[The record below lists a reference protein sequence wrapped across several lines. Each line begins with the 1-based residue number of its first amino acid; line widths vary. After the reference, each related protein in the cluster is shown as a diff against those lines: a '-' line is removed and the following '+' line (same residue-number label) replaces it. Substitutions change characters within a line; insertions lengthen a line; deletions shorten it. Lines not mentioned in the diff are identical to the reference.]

1 MSDDT
6 VDVLIV
12 GAGASGA
19 AFAWSLLGSRMR
31 ILCLE
36 QGPMITDAAYPSRN
50 PDYELSRYAEFSC
63 DPNVRGLPQD
73 YPINAEASPIT
84 PVNFNAV
91 GGSTINFAAH
101 WPRMHPSDFRAR
113 SLDGVADDWPVDY
126 ATLEPYYAQ
135 NDRNMGSSG
144 LAGNPAY
151 PPYEPPLPPLP
162 LGKLGWTLAQGFNR
176 LGWHWWPSDAAILS
190 RDYDGR
196 AKCVNAG
203 TCDLG
208 CATGAKAS
216 VNTTYWPVLLRAGVE
231 LRTDCRVPL
240 QALSGVD
247 IALWDIA
254 GKVAGMPI
262 HKLIGG
268 AHRQSVPVYGY
279 GMMLRRE
286 DAASLAARFAD
297 EAAEIKAMGF
307 VAAKMKVGLGPQHDV
322 VLAEA
327 VRRGVGDDFD
337 FMVDANH
344 CYTAADAFHVG
355 RALDELGAFW
365 FEEPVAPEDLDGYA
379 ALRAGLRVNI
389 AGGEAEFSRWGW
401 RTLLESRGLDI
412 AQPEVCS
419 LGGISEYLRVLA
431 LCHAHF
437 TPVVNHV
444 WGSAIAVAAN
454 LQLLAAMPPLPGGLH
469 PREPMLEF
477 DTTEN
482 RFRDDLL
489 TRPLNIQE
497 QVARNGGRA
506 AIPGGPGLGVEL
518 DRDFLRHY
526 AA

>member
-1 MSDDT
+1 MT
-6 VDVLIV
+6 RQLK
-12 GAGASGA
+12 A
-19 AFAWSLLGSRMR
+19 A
-31 ILCLE
+31 
-36 QGPMITDAAYPSRN
+36 T
-50 PDYELSRYAEFSC
+50 
-63 DPNVRGLPQD
+63 
-73 YPINAEASPIT
+73 AEAGLGPAQHPQMKITRIVSHVLQYDMPEELGYSQQFYSKRTAHIVEVETDEGITGWGECFGPGTVALANRAIVEQVIQPMVLGMDPLDRDPI
-84 PVNFNAV
+84 
-91 GGSTINFAAH
+91 
-101 WPRMHPSDFRAR
+101 
-113 SLDGVADDWPVDY
+113 
-126 ATLEPYYAQ
+126 
-135 NDRNMGSSG
+135 
-144 LAGNPAY
+144 
-151 PPYEPPLPPLP
+151 
-162 LGKLGWTLAQGFNR
+162 
-176 LGWHWWPSDAAILS
+176 WH
-190 RDYDGR
+190 RVY
-196 AKCVNAG
+196 N
-203 TCDLG
+203 
-208 CATGAKAS
+208 
-216 VNTTYWPVLLRAGVE
+216 LLRDHGQKGM
-231 LRTDCRVPL
+231 PL

-254 GKVAGMPI
+254 GKVAGLPI

-297 EAAEIKAMGF
+297 EAAAIKAMGF

-454 LQLLAAMPPLPGGLH
+454 LQLSGGDAAAAGRPPPARAHAGV
-469 PREPMLEF
+469 RY
-477 DTTEN
+477 D
-482 RFRDDLL
+482 R
-489 TRPLNIQE
+489 E
-497 QVARNGGRA
+497 QVSRRPADPSAEHPGAGRA
-506 AIPGGPGLGVEL
+506 QRGPHRDPRRPRPRRRAGPGFPAALRGVTEAL
-518 DRDFLRHY
+518 ARISHQGHGLRR
-526 AA
+526 AGRARSARCAQAFDPPGAGRKA